1 MISMDKDISVVIPA
15 YNEEKIIEQTVKK
28 IREYLSSKGFSYEI
42 IAVNDGSS
50 DRTEEI
56 LIKLKNEIE
65 ELKVINHKENMG
77 KGRSVKDGVLN
88 SLGELILFTDA
99 DLSAPIENLD
109 GLIEELK
116 KGYDVVIASR
126 EIEGAKVRK
135 RTLIRRVLSKVFNL
149 AIKIFGFKGFRDTQ
163 CGFKLFKSTVAQFL
177 FLKSRING
185 YAFDV
190 EILHIAEKRGYK
202 IKEYPIL
209 WIDRKDSKM
218 RLFKDG
224 LRMLKEV
231 IKIRY
236 YDWKGYYI

>member
-1 MISMDKDISVVIPA
+1 MDKDISVVIPA